1 MSRCA
6 SCVLERPESMTAP
19 VEAFLDE
26 LAGCEACPL
35 VEGPDAPAAVRLLV
49 HKHREALRLIRRL
62 GSDARKLRREV
73 DDLAQEAERYEDR
86 VAKLESLHQTST
98 RELEA
103 QIEHSRA
110 QEEAMRAM
118 SAPVLRLGRDVVALP
133 LIGKV
138 DRARADVL
146 MGKLLD
152 EIRDRSVRNAILDL
166 TGVADIDAETADHL
180 LRILA
185 AARLLGAEVMVTGM
199 RGEVARTLVGLDFD
213 PTRLV
218 ALGTV
223 EEALRRC
230 RSSRGR

>member
-1 MSRCA
+1 MA
-6 SCVLERPESMTAP
+6 QPI
-19 VEAFLDE
+19 EAFLDE

-35 VEGPDAPAAVRLLV
+35 AEGPDAPAAVRLLV

-62 GSDARKLRREV
+62 GSETRKLRREL
-73 DDLAQEAERYEDR
+73 DELAFEAEHYEDR
-86 VAKLESLHQTST
+86 VAKLENLQQTST

-103 QIEHSRA
+103 QIAHSRA

-133 LIGKV
+133 IIGKV

-146 MGKLLD
+146 MTKLLD
-152 EIRDRSVRNAILDL
+152 EIRDRSVRHAIVDL
-166 TGVADIDAETADHL
+166 TGVAEIDEETADHL

-185 AARLLGAEVMVTGM
+185 AARLLGALVMVTGM

-218 ALGTV
+218 ALGSV

-230 RSSRGR
+230 RASRRG

>member
-1 MSRCA
+1 
-6 SCVLERPESMTAP
+6 MTAP
-19 VEAFLDE
+19 VEDFLDD

-35 VEGPDAPAAVRLLV
+35 VEGPDASAVIRLLV
-49 HKHREALRLIRRL
+49 HKHGQALRLIRRR

-73 DDLAQEAERYEDR
+73 DELAQEADRYEHR
-86 VAKLESLHQTST
+86 VAKLEYLQQTST

-103 QIEHSRA
+103 QIAHSRA

-118 SAPVLRLGRDVVALP
+118 SAPVLRLGPDVVALP

-138 DRARADVL
+138 DRARAEVL

-152 EIRDRSVRNAILDL
+152 EIRDRSVRHAILDL

-223 EEALRRC
+223 EEALRHC
-230 RSSRGR
+230 RASRKR